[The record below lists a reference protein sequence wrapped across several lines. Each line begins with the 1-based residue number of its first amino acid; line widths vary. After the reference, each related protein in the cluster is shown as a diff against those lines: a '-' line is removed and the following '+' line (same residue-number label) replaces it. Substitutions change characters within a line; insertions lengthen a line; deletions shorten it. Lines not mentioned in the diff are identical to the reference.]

1 MMLQAHYPNRDRDF
15 LLTDAGLEAVFE
27 VFDDLHDAASEGQLQ
42 ELTAL
47 DNRELVGWLRELVFT
62 AQETISEIE
71 NRSAR
76 TARQEPYLRLVK

>member
-1 MMLQAHYPNRDRDF
+1 MMLQAHYSNRDRDF

-42 ELTAL
+42 ELTPL
-47 DNRELVGWLRELVFT
+47 DNRELLGWLRELVFT

-71 NRSAR
+71 NRTAR
-76 TARQEPYLRLVK
+76 TARQEPILRLVK

>member
-1 MMLQAHYPNRDRDF
+1 MLQAHYPNRDRDF

-47 DNRELVGWLRELVFT
+47 DNRELLGWLRELVFT

-71 NRSAR
+71 NRGAR
-76 TARQEPYLRLVK
+76 TARPDPFLRLVK

>member
-1 MMLQAHYPNRDRDF
+1 MMLQAHYPNRDF

-42 ELTAL
+42 ELTPL
-47 DNRELVGWLRELVFT
+47 DNRELLGWLKELVYT

-71 NRSAR
+71 NRGAR
-76 TARQEPYLRLVK
+76 TARQDPFLRLVK

>member
-1 MMLQAHYPNRDRDF
+1 MMLQAHYPNRDF
-15 LLTDAGLEAVFE
+15 LLTDAGLEAVVE

-47 DNRELVGWLRELVFT
+47 DNRELLGWLRELVFT

-71 NRSAR
+71 SR
-76 TARQEPYLRLVK
+76 TARTTRQEPVLRLVK

>member
-1 MMLQAHYPNRDRDF
+1 MMLQAHYSNRDF
-15 LLTDAGLEAVFE
+15 LLTNDGLEAMFE
-27 VFDDLHDAASEGQLQ
+27 AFDDLHDAASEGQLQ

-71 NRSAR
+71 NRTAR
-76 TARQEPYLRLVK
+76 AARQEPVLRLVK

>member
-76 TARQEPYLRLVK
+76 TARQEPFLRLVK

>member
-1 MMLQAHYPNRDRDF
+1 MMLQAHYSNRDF
-15 LLTDAGLEAVFE
+15 LLTNDGLEAVFE

-47 DNRELVGWLRELVFT
+47 DNRELLGWLRELVFT

-71 NRSAR
+71 NRTAR
-76 TARQEPYLRLVK
+76 TARQEPVLRLVK

>member
-1 MMLQAHYPNRDRDF
+1 MMLQAHYSNRDF

-27 VFDDLHDAASEGQLQ
+27 VFDDLHDAASEGHLQ

-47 DNRELVGWLRELVFT
+47 DNRELLGWLRELVFT

-71 NRSAR
+71 NRTAR
-76 TARQEPYLRLVK
+76 TARQEPILRLVK